1 MGRNGIPGSPDP
13 DLVSYEIME
22 SSTVV
27 TSLSTTSETPTA
39 SESVASIS
47 FNWAN
52 DVTDA
57 TWAVERSPDL
67 KNWEAVDPLDIL
79 MEPNG
84 DYTRIT
90 ATPQMSIV
98 PDEDL
103 FLRVQIVETPQS

>member
-1 MGRNGIPGSPDP
+1 
-13 DLVSYEIME
+13 
-22 SSTVV
+22 
-27 TSLSTTSETPTA
+27 
-39 SESVASIS
+39 
-47 FNWAN
+47 
-52 DVTDA
+52 
-57 TWAVERSPDL
+57 
-67 KNWEAVDPLDIL
+67 